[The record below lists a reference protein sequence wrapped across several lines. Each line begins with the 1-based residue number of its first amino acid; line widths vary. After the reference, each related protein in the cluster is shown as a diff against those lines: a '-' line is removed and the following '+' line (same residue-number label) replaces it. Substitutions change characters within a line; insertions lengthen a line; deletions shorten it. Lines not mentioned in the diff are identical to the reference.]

1 MPPGYPGGGTNIH
14 DISPVRGGEGGP
26 GGSAGGSVE
35 PEPPPVNEDF
45 SRDADFLKLFMELP
59 HFLRHGIGH
68 LHNEVESSSLG
79 VNISGM
85 IAGCTYKGGGCKDEK

>member
-1 MPPGYPGGGTNIH
+1 MKGDGSGGG
-14 DISPVRGGEGGP
+14 RGEGSQQF
-26 GGSAGGSVE
+26 GSAE

-59 HFLRHGIGH
+59 HYLRHGIGH

-85 IAGCTYKGGGCKDEK
+85 IAGCSYKGGGCKDAK